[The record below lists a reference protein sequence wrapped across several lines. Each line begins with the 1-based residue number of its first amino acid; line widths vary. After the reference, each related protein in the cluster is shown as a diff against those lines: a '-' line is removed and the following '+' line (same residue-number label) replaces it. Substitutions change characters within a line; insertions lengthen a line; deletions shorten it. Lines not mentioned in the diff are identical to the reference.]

1 MHFFRFAFAVATVLT
16 MSCADSASPPLTGQ
30 WGGDRVRLTLDAAGG
45 RIEYDCGEGTIDVP
59 VRPAADGAF
68 AVSGKHEEYAS
79 GPTTA
84 DRPPSSVVASYRGR
98 VDPTALTERLGGST
112 ANCFVGVSQEV
123 RQVRNTLRS
132 HG

>member
-98 VDPTALTERLGGST
+98 VDGEHMSL
-112 ANCFVGVSQEV
+112 VV
-123 RQVRNTLRS
+123 RIAGEKAGRNFSLVRGRS
-132 HG
+132 VKLIRCM